1 MESIQTWMNFFLAPS
16 LLFWLLAVTGGFST
30 SVCGLAKQP
39 HPACCCSSSGLFTCR
54 KPHLLHQINKNNSG
68 SSWNGA
74 LPESLRS
81 PDMTQ
86 NATGA
91 GPSPSSQRQ
100 SRSGGLWSWFFF
112 SGIWGVGFWVEI
124 VGVGGGVGSRGRKI
138 NHERLI
144 GVILGAVWKPTGSG
158 RTADS
163 FVVTNLPANRA
174 CFHYRTRPCLSC
186 RRLNQSKQ
194 IQRTNLI
201 RVCVSYDS
209 DSDITG
215 L

>member
-1 MESIQTWMNFFLAPS
+1 MGE
-16 LLFWLLAVTGGFST
+16 
-30 SVCGLAKQP
+30 
-39 HPACCCSSSGLFTCR
+39 
-54 KPHLLHQINKNNSG
+54 
-68 SSWNGA
+68 
-74 LPESLRS
+74 
-81 PDMTQ
+81 
-86 NATGA
+86 
-91 GPSPSSQRQ
+91 
-100 SRSGGLWSWFFF
+100 
-112 SGIWGVGFWVEI
+112 GVGDQ
-124 VGVGGGVGSRGRKI
+124 SRGRKI

-144 GVILGAVWKPTGSG
+144 GVILVAVWKPTGSG

-186 RRLNQSKQ
+186 RRFNQSKQ

-201 RVCVSYDS
+201 RVCVSCDS